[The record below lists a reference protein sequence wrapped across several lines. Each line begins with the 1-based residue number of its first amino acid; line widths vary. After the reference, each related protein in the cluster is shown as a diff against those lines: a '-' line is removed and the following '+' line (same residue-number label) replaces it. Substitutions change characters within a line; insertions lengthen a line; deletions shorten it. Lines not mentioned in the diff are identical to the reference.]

1 MQFGVGVMDVYETR
15 KELRRMDRGDL
26 LRLVSEQ
33 RISRCLI
40 GGQPCGLYMHY
51 KGFNFCISEIIG
63 EGCQLKGMKKMGDRY
78 EGVEEINYPLPLAE
92 RPGMGPLQKEERNVV
107 FRVYCRNYATRSM
120 VLLGKV
126 IERRTKERGNNLKDL
141 LVRAVKDYSGCV
153 EDPSMIFLWGP

>member
-1 MQFGVGVMDVYETR
+1 
-15 KELRRMDRGDL
+15 
-26 LRLVSEQ
+26 
-33 RISRCLI
+33 
-40 GGQPCGLYMHY
+40 
-51 KGFNFCISEIIG
+51 
-63 EGCQLKGMKKMGDRY
+63 
-78 EGVEEINYPLPLAE
+78 
-92 RPGMGPLQKEERNVV
+92 MGPLQKEERNVV